1 VAHSYWLTI
10 AAALALLPLPG
21 DGELSAAAEPAAWR
35 QSVTAD
41 LRPGDIVFR
50 RGVGPTADAV
60 SLASLSSAGMVAWT
74 HVGIVAQLAKDGPLY
89 VVHAIDDR
97 GVVMDPPERFF
108 SAAESSAGTFV
119 RLGGGEGVA
128 RIAMGFVGRAFDAS
142 LSLFDH
148 EDFYCTELIF
158 VSMRQA
164 GIRLDIPLRKLPMHE
179 EPVMF
184 PDDLY
189 RVLVAHF
196 RAMLPPTTKTAAE

>member
-1 VAHSYWLTI
+1 MANRPWLTF
-10 AAALALLPLPG
+10 AAVFALLSPLSG
-21 DGELSAAAEPAAWR
+21 DGEVQASVEPSTWR
-35 QSVTAD
+35 QTAIAD

-60 SLASLSSAGMVAWT
+60 SLASLSSVGRVAWT
-74 HVGIVAQLAKDGPLY
+74 HVGIVAQPVKDGPLY

-119 RLGGGEGVA
+119 RLGGGEEVA
-128 RIAMGFVGRAFDAS
+128 RIAMGFVGRPFDGS
-142 LSLFDH
+142 LSLSDRQH
-148 EDFYCTELIF
+148 ALYCTELIF
-158 VSMRQA
+158 VSMRHA
-164 GIRLDIPLRKLPMHE
+164 RIRLDIPLRKLPMHE

-189 RVLVAHF
+189 RVLVAHS
-196 RAMLPPTTKTAAE
+196 T